1 MIGLFIGP
9 VILAVL
15 IAIWRQ
21 WLESEQNLAKTKS

>member
-1 MIGLFIGP
+1 MIGLFVGP

-21 WLESEQNLAKTKS
+21 WLESEQNLIKT